1 MKKITYWDV
10 LRTYHSQLYK
20 SKMYWMSGILIFL
33 GFVMML
39 VTLPRVTLGSTVFAL
54 GIILLFTSKIIV
66 LNQQV
71 KN

>member
-1 MKKITYWDV
+1 
-10 LRTYHSQLYK
+10 
-20 SKMYWMSGILIFL
+20 MYWMSGILIFL